1 MASAPFMPIE
11 IAFKREVTT
20 AAEIVD
26 GVTLR
31 RIRSG
36 IAVAATGLTRKP
48 IVNAS
53 GLWVWL
59 AEKDRTASAITVSSQ
74 TGAYDDASGTP
85 VALPGRA
92 RIELAPTP
100 KYRFGAGAT
109 AIRGKLI
116 ETNAAN
122 ASGVAGAAVRMQ
134 WSNDNGW
141 NDTVFASLSDAN
153 GEFATALR
161 LPADA
166 EATIDA
172 SGTLSVRLVIDRA
185 GVTRASTSIPLRQG
199 AVGAAGQAVIWDQ
212 LLAYP

>member
-1 MASAPFMPIE
+1 
-11 IAFKREVTT
+11 
-20 AAEIVD
+20 
-26 GVTLR
+26 
-31 RIRSG
+31 
-36 IAVAATGLTRKP
+36 
-48 IVNAS
+48 
-53 GLWVWL
+53 
-59 AEKDRTASAITVSSQ
+59 
-74 TGAYDDASGTP
+74 
-85 VALPGRA
+85 
-92 RIELAPTP
+92 
-100 KYRFGAGAT
+100 
-109 AIRGKLI
+109 
-116 ETNAAN
+116 
-122 ASGVAGAAVRMQ
+122 MQ